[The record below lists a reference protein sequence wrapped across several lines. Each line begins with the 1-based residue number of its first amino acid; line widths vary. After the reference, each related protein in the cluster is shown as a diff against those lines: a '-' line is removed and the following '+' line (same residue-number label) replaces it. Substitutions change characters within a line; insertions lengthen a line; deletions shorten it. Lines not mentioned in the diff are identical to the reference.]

1 MQSTSIR
8 TTLLAIRDEFRQ
20 LFLKYPPLHHER
32 FTSPLEV
39 TSEGWR
45 AFAEANFTG
54 PEKGHWY
61 VAQGN
66 LWLGRFTGVE
76 EGLPDFLRLCHQ
88 LGKVVFDERKG
99 SLAARSEWLDVV
111 HDLAELRA
119 TPLLSGN
126 VLPWKFGITQE
137 ADWWDEDGAD
147 LFCDAEIA
155 QFDRDVE
162 GGGLLHRLTE
172 RLIKASAL
180 LGLGQTNVLDGLP
193 VSYEQW
199 DHRSG
204 EENRFPSEPF
214 VGSLDND
221 LFRAS
226 AAAIDILLQPEEL
239 FIWRPYTPEVM
250 PFDLSDITGP
260 AAPTNSSGQ
269 SEFVTD
275 LSRID
280 EEQRPPAVSSQ
291 SVNAAVSNRSDY
303 EFFNPGNFWRIRF
316 PNGNTFEEAEFS
328 ESKGLEFY
336 WRLIQQ
342 LGRTV
347 QSTDLSPH
355 GTESEGSRAASS
367 VERGFTGLSEEGGR
381 RTAKFTKLEM
391 EELKNRIKELT
402 KWLES
407 ESDST
412 KRKGINHELRIAKR
426 EFYTEAE
433 HFQNSTA
440 DNQAKGRVKRNLG
453 LARLVLRKKMPRLVA
468 HLEAYVETSGKGW
481 IYAPSPT
488 IEWRLSKD
496 E

>member
-54 PEKGHWY
+54 AEKGHWY

-119 TPLLSGN
+119 TPLLTGK

-137 ADWWDEDGAD
+137 ADGWDEDDAD

-162 GGGLLHRLTE
+162 GGGLWHRLTE
-172 RLIKASAL
+172 KLIKVSAL
-180 LGLGQTNVLDGLP
+180 FGLGQTNVLDDSP

-221 LFRAS
+221 VFRAS
-226 AAAIDILLQPEEL
+226 AAAIDILLQPQEMFL
-239 FIWRPYTPEVM
+239 WRKFTPEVM
-250 PFDLSDITGP
+250 PFALSEITEP
-260 AAPTNSSGQ
+260 A
-269 SEFVTD
+269 
-275 LSRID
+275 
-280 EEQRPPAVSSQ
+280 AVSSPETNTSQ
-291 SVNAAVSNRSDY
+291 DAPPDFLFAKT
-303 EFFNPGNFWRIRF
+303 GNLWRIRF
-316 PNGNTFEEAEFS
+316 REGKTLEHEEFS
-328 ESKGLEFY
+328 ESKGLEYY
-336 WRLIQQ
+336 WRLLQDQ
-342 LGRTV
+342 GRTV
-347 QSTDLSPH
+347 PAINLSPH
-355 GTESEGSRAASS
+355 GTEAEGGKAGGSLIRQEEAFDDEARMKDFS
-367 VERGFTGLSEEGGR
+367 GLREEGTSRVGR
-381 RTAKFTKLEM
+381 FSDEDLLDIQQQIKAHQQWLKTDADPQKVKEAKSELRRMERELRTKIEALPQSVPSTQAFNRVKSALRRARET
-391 EELKNRIKELT
+391 LKN
-402 KWLES
+402 
-407 ESDST
+407 
-412 KRKGINHELRIAKR
+412 G
-426 EFYTEAE
+426 
-433 HFQNSTA
+433 
-440 DNQAKGRVKRNLG
+440 
-453 LARLVLRKKMPRLVA
+453 KMPRLA
-468 HLEAYVETSGKGW
+468 DHLEAHVKTSGKGW
-481 IYAPSPT
+481 IYDPSPS
-488 IEWRLSKD
+488 IEWRLFKN